1 MFPRDFSLLASEA
14 HARGEEHEKH
24 QILVKSIVTGIV
36 LAIVLIAGVWFFAAD
51 ITSAFNS
58 EQSAQ
63 LAAYAIPG
71 IRIYFIG
78 FFAAGINI
86 ICAGFLS
93 ATDHAKESSIVAISR
108 GIIAIIIFALVLPTF
123 LGITGVWMAFPA
135 AEAVTLLLAIFMTKR
150 ISK

>member
-1 MFPRDFSLLASEA
+1 M
-14 HARGEEHEKH
+14 
-24 QILVKSIVTGIV
+24 V
-36 LAIVLIAGVWFFAAD
+36 FAAD

-71 IRIYFIG
+71 ISYLFYWI
-78 FFAAGINI
+78 FAAGINI